1 MSNVYHILTMATT
14 QSNLLVFVHNVSRQ
28 QIYTHYYMPF
38 VNVIYIFMS
47 TYQQIQRNLYLGK
60 SQTTRTLYKIM

>member
-28 QIYTHYYMPF
+28 QIYTHKQLAG
-38 VNVIYIFMS
+38 YITTCRLLMLF
-47 TYQQIQRNLYLGK
+47 TYLCQPINKFKETY
-60 SQTTRTLYKIM
+60 T